1 MAQGDGDRDRIDGLV
16 DGARRSR
23 LRADDAGRP
32 GRRQSAPAE
41 TNPGDIAP
49 DDIMVTGTRIVRDG
63 FKSPTPLTVATQE
76 DILNTSP
83 TNNIADFVNQLPALV
98 GSTRPSNSR
107 LAISSGLAG
116 INALNLRGLG
126 EIRTLVLLD
135 GRRTWDRASP
145 GWSTSTPSRRLW

>member
-1 MAQGDGDRDRIDGLV
+1 MATGTALT
-16 DGARRSR
+16 ALSMA
-23 LRADDAGRP
+23 LA
-32 GRRQSAPAE
+32 APAFAQTTSAAPADASPPPPQ

-107 LAISSGLAG
+107 LAISSGWPASTRSTCAG
-116 INALNLRGLG
+116 WVKSAHWCCSTGAAR
-126 EIRTLVLLD
+126 
-135 GRRTWDRASP
+135 WDRASP

>member
-1 MAQGDGDRDRIDGLV
+1 MTDGSWRGLMATGTALT
-16 DGARRSR
+16 ALSMA
-23 LRADDAGRP
+23 LA
-32 GRRQSAPAE
+32 APAFAQTTPAAPADASPPPPE

-107 LAISSGLAG
+107 LAISSGLA
-116 INALNLRGLG
+116 
-126 EIRTLVLLD
+126 
-135 GRRTWDRASP
+135 RA
-145 GWSTSTPSRRLW
+145 GWRA